1 MSNLLSRNDASQRTM
16 LFIACSIAIVM
27 LLWLPFGFNM
37 MGHIEEW
44 DLLSLFT
51 RHGVFYWV
59 GEGGP
64 LPTHRM
70 RPLMLLPN
78 AIAYQLS
85 PNSFFAMHLLQMLAL
100 ALKGVCGGIMG
111 WWLLRSRFYA
121 ALLALLVIIY
131 PADTMQLSF
140 RSFHINWSVLLAFAG
155 VIGIVH
161 AYESQLIAGKSR
173 TILLSLVS
181 TSMMVVAALIYEVAL
196 AYAILPLLLLW
207 CRLGLAETVKLPLR
221 RWYVSLVWCIGI
233 LACSAYIYY
242 VAKTGSTYQGHLLES
257 QAGGIAWLKDRA
269 HVLFYTGI
277 GRSVVGGWID
287 AGRILF
293 VEYRSFWYLSAIA
306 LMAVASLSYIREP
319 MLTPTSGKQIDVRWS
334 LRVLFTGVAFAVVGY
349 LPFLASPAH
358 TSISQRTFLF
368 ATPGGA
374 LATVALVMLLSGARR
389 TLAMLLGTVLIV
401 LGMAAQMFQFH
412 HYTQISDTQR
422 RALKNVAV
430 SLPDIANERDLLIL
444 DGSHQI
450 NSVWTLR
457 ENMMNA
463 LTYLYGKP
471 INRVQICNQPE
482 NDWQHTDERGRTGQ
496 CVEYPDHWEFSSGA
510 TVDGPDYTS
519 PPQSVLYRADKSKTQ
534 IMRIPEDGVVRLGDA
549 RKDELS
555 LRSDTVSQRYRAM
568 LAPSPWPLAF
578 DQFRHRER
586 EASFRWDF
594 GRWWNLDVPA
604 PGRGWQDAQ
613 WQPEGPVEQ
622 ASFSW
627 NVVENPWLQFRLKPS
642 SGMYRV
648 RGKVMSI
655 APGIH
660 PEELAVSVNGH
671 VVRLSWL
678 TANEFYGELPSSFLK
693 DGNNRATFVLPVD
706 NHSSGFGMA
715 FDWIKF
721 APIELTD

>member
-1 MSNLLSRNDASQRTM
+1 MSNLLTRNDASQRTM

-51 RHGVFYWV
+51 RHGVFYFV

-100 ALKGVCGGIMG
+100 VLKGVCGGIIG
-111 WWLLRSRFYA
+111 WWLLRSRLYA
-121 ALLALLVIIY
+121 VLLALLVVIY

-140 RSFHINWSVLLAFAG
+140 RSFHINWSVGLALAG

-161 AYESQLIAGKSR
+161 AYESERMASR
-173 TILLSLVS
+173 TRAILLSLLS
-181 TSMMVVAALIYEVAL
+181 TAMFVVATLIYELAL

-207 CRLGLAETVKLPLR
+207 CRLGLVETIRVPLR
-221 RWYVSLVWCIGI
+221 RWHVSLVWCVGV
-233 LACSAYIYY
+233 LACAAYIYY
-242 VAKTGSTYQGHLLES
+242 VAKHGSTYQGDVLKG
-257 QAGGIAWLKDRA
+257 QAGGIALLKDRA
-269 HVLFYTGI
+269 HVMFYTGI

-287 AGRILF
+287 AARIIF

-306 LMAVASLSYIREP
+306 LMAVVLLRYVREP
-319 MLTPTSGKQIDVRWS
+319 VSTPTSGKHIGALWS
-334 LRVLFTGVAFAVVGY
+334 LRVLFTGVVFAAVGY

-374 LATVALVMLLSGARR
+374 LETVALVMLLSGARR
-389 TLAMLLGTVLIV
+389 TLAVLLGTVLIV

-412 HYTQISDTQR
+412 HYEQISDTER
-422 RALKNVAV
+422 EVLKNVAV

-444 DGSHQI
+444 DGSHRI
-450 NSVWTLR
+450 NSVWMLR

-482 NDWQHTDERGRTGQ
+482 NDWQRTDERGRTGQ
-496 CVEYPDHWEFSSGA
+496 CAEYPDHWEFSSGA
-510 TVDGPDYTS
+510 TVDGPGYTS
-519 PPQSVLYRADKSKTQ
+519 PPQSVLYRADKSTTQ
-534 IMRIPEDGVVRLGDA
+534 VVRIPENGIVPLLGA

-555 LRSDTVSQRYRAM
+555 LRNDTVSRRYRAM
-568 LAPSPWPLAF
+568 LAPPPWLLAF
-578 DQFRHRER
+578 DQFRHRDQ

-613 WQPEGPVEQ
+613 WQPEGSAER

-627 NVVENPWLQFRLKPS
+627 NVVENPWLQFRLKPA
-642 SGMYRV
+642 GGTYLV
-648 RGKVMSI
+648 RGKVRAI

-660 PEELAVSVNGH
+660 PEQLAVSVNGH
-671 VVRLSWL
+671 VVPLRWL
-678 TANEFYGELPSSFLK
+678 NASEFYGELPSSFLK
-693 DGNNRATFVLPVD
+693 KDDNRATFLLPVD
-706 NHSSGFGMA
+706 NHSYGIGMA
-715 FDWIKF
+715 FDWIKV
-721 APIELTD
+721 APIDSAN

>member
-1 MSNLLSRNDASQRTM
+1 MSNPLIRNDASQRTM
-16 LFIACSIAIVM
+16 LFIACSTAIVM

-44 DLLSLFT
+44 DLLNLFT
-51 RHGVFYWV
+51 RHGVFYVV

-64 LPTHRM
+64 LPSHRM

-100 ALKGVCGGIMG
+100 VLKGVCGGILG
-111 WWLLRSRFYA
+111 WWLLRSRLYA
-121 ALLALLVIIY
+121 VLLALLVVIY

-155 VIGIVH
+155 VTGIVH
-161 AYESQLIAGKSR
+161 TYGSQLMGKSR
-173 TILLSLVS
+173 AILVSLVS
-181 TSMMVVAALIYEVAL
+181 TSMLVVATLIYEVAL

-207 CRLGLAETVKLPLR
+207 CRLGLVETVRLPLR

-233 LACSAYIYY
+233 LACLAYIYY

-257 QAGGIAWLKDRA
+257 QAGGIALLKERA
-269 HVLFYTGI
+269 LVMFYTGI

-306 LMAVASLSYIREP
+306 LMALALLRYIREP
-319 MLTPTSGKQIDVRWS
+319 FSAQTPEKQIGARWS
-334 LRVLFTGVAFAVVGY
+334 LRVLFTGVAFAAVGY

-374 LATVALVMLLSGARR
+374 LATVALVMLFSGARR
-389 TLAMLLGTVLIV
+389 TLAMLFGTVLIV

-412 HYTQISDTQR
+412 HYSQISDTERKVLQD
-422 RALKNVAV
+422 VAV
-430 SLPDIANERDLLIL
+430 SLPDVANDRDLLIL
-444 DGSHQI
+444 DGSHLI
-450 NSVWTLR
+450 NSVWMFR

-471 INRVQICNQPE
+471 IDVVQICNQPE
-482 NDWQHTDERGRTGQ
+482 NDWQHTDERGRTGR
-496 CVEYPDHWEFSSGA
+496 CAEYPDHWEFSSGPSI
-510 TVDGPDYTS
+510 DGPDYTS
-519 PPQSVLYRADKSKTQ
+519 PPQSVLYRADKSRTQ
-534 IMRIPEDGVVRLGDA
+534 IVRIPEEGVVPLSSA

-555 LRSDTVSQRYRAM
+555 LRNDALSRRYRAM
-568 LAPSPWPLAF
+568 LAPSPWLLAF
-578 DQFRHRER
+578 DQFRHRDQET
-586 EASFRWDF
+586 SFRWDF

-613 WQPEGPVEQ
+613 WQHEGPIEHG
-622 ASFSW
+622 SFSW
-627 NVVENPWLQFRLKPS
+627 TVVENPWLQFQLKPT
-642 SGMYRV
+642 GRVYRV

-660 PEELAVSVNGH
+660 PEKLAISVNGH
-671 VVRLSWL
+671 VVPVRWL
-678 TANEFYGELPSSFLK
+678 TSNEFYGELPSSFLK
-693 DGNNRATFVLPVD
+693 DGNNRATFLLPVD

-721 APIELTD
+721 APIESTD